1 MLDHL
6 ILLSKKSQNSKF
18 KTPEQGRGLN
28 RGSACA
34 LTEEG
39 LRLVSSTHMR

>member
-1 MLDHL
+1 MNVGPF
-6 ILLSKKSQNSKF
+6 NSVKQEITKF
-18 KTPEQGRGLN
+18 KTPKQGRGLN